1 MSQINGLSPLAN
13 AILIWDVASGY
24 AVDPFT
30 QNYRPIAS
38 GVTYYATL
46 KQKNNPRYDYL
57 LGADQSAVYM
67 EGRLTGPLALSG
79 VSPGASAKATIN
91 GREGR
96 FELLPN
102 EHLVEHYWQF
112 LGQPI
117 RGVFRLI
124 GKGSV
129 LNA

>member
-1 MSQINGLSPLAN
+1 MINGMSPLAN
-13 AILIWDVASGY
+13 ATLTWSVASGY
-24 AVDPFT
+24 TTDSET
-30 QNYRPIAS
+30 GNYIPVTS
-38 GVTYYATL
+38 GVVYYASL
-46 KQKNNPRYDYL
+46 KQKANPRYDYL
-57 LGADQSAVYM
+57 LGADNTAVYM

-79 VSPGASAKATIN
+79 ITPGSSASATIN

-102 EHLVEHYWQF
+102 EQIAEHYWQF
-112 LGQPI
+112 LGTPI
-117 RGVFRLI
+117 RGIFRLV

>member
-1 MSQINGLSPLAN
+1 MNGLSPLAN
-13 AILIWDVASGY
+13 ATLIWEVASGY
-24 AVDPFT
+24 AIDPFT
-30 QNYRPIAS
+30 QNYRPITS
-38 GVTYYATL
+38 GVVYYATL
-46 KQKNNPRYDYL
+46 RQKNSPQYNYL
-57 LGADQSAVYM
+57 LGADQTAVFM
-67 EGRLTGPLALSG
+67 EGRLTNPLKLTG
-79 VSPGASAKATIN
+79 ISPGASAKATIN

-102 EHLVEHYWQF
+102 EQLVEHYWQF

>member
-1 MSQINGLSPLAN
+1 MINGMSPLAN
-13 AILIWDVASGY
+13 ATLTWSVASGY
-24 AVDPFT
+24 TTDSET
-30 QNYRPIAS
+30 GNYIPVTS
-38 GVTYYATL
+38 GVVYYASL
-46 KQKNNPRYDYL
+46 RQKANPRYDYL
-57 LGADQSAVYM
+57 LGADNTAVYM

-79 VSPGASAKATIN
+79 ITPGSNASATIN

-102 EHLVEHYWQF
+102 EQIAENYWQF
-112 LGQPI
+112 LGTPI
-117 RGVFRLI
+117 RGIFRLV

>member
-1 MSQINGLSPLAN
+1 MTNVLAPLAN
-13 AILIWDVASGY
+13 ATLVWQVASGY
-24 AVDPFT
+24 TLDAGTGNRVAVT
-30 QNYRPIAS
+30 T

-46 KQKNNPRYDYL
+46 KQKQNPRFDYL
-57 LGADQSAVYM
+57 LGADNTAVYM

-79 VSPGASAKATIN
+79 VTPGSSAAATIN

-102 EHLVEHYWQF
+102 EQIAEHYWQF
-112 LGQPI
+112 LGAPI
-117 RGVFRLI
+117 RGIFRLV

-129 LNA
+129 QNV

>member
-1 MSQINGLSPLAN
+1 MINGLVPLSN
-13 AILIWDVASGY
+13 ATLVWATASGY
-24 AVDPFT
+24 VLDSET
-30 QNYRPIAS
+30 GNYVALSS

-46 KQKNNPRYDYL
+46 KQKNNPRYDHL
-57 LGADQSAVYM
+57 LGADNTAVYM

-79 VSPGASAKATIN
+79 VTPGSTATAVIN

-102 EHLVEHYWQF
+102 EQIAEHYWQF
-112 LGQPI
+112 LGAPI
-117 RGVFRLI
+117 RGIFRLV

>member
-1 MSQINGLSPLAN
+1 MINGMSPLAN
-13 AILIWDVASGY
+13 ATLEWSVASGY
-24 AVDPFT
+24 AVDSST
-30 QNYRPIAS
+30 GNYIPVSS
-38 GVTYYATL
+38 GVVYYASL
-46 KQKNNPRYDYL
+46 KQKTNPRYDYL
-57 LGADQSAVYM
+57 LGADNTAVYM

-79 VSPGASAKATIN
+79 ITPGHSASATIN

-102 EHLVEHYWQF
+102 EQLVEHYWQF
-112 LGQPI
+112 LGTPI
-117 RGVFRLI
+117 RGIFRLV

>member
-1 MSQINGLSPLAN
+1 MTNVLAPLAN
-13 AILIWDVASGY
+13 ATLVWQVASGY
-24 AVDPFT
+24 TLDAETGNYVAVT
-30 QNYRPIAS
+30 T

-46 KQKNNPRYDYL
+46 KQKQNPRFDYL
-57 LGADQSAVYM
+57 LGADNTAVYM

-79 VSPGASAKATIN
+79 VTPGSSAAATVN

-102 EHLVEHYWQF
+102 EQIAEHYWQF
-112 LGQPI
+112 LGAPI
-117 RGVFRLI
+117 RGIFRLV

-129 LNA
+129 QNV

>member
-1 MSQINGLSPLAN
+1 MINGMSPLAN
-13 AILIWDVASGY
+13 ATLEWDVTIGYTVDASTGNQ
-24 AVDPFT
+24 VPVT
-30 QNYRPIAS
+30 QQI
-38 GVTYYATL
+38 TYYASL
-46 KQKNNPRYDYL
+46 KQKTNPRYDYL
-57 LGADQSAVYM
+57 LGADNTAVYM
-67 EGRLTGPLALSG
+67 EGRLTGPLALTG
-79 VSPGASAKATIN
+79 ISPGESASAIIN

-112 LGQPI
+112 LGTPI
-117 RGVFRLI
+117 RGIFRLV

>member
-1 MSQINGLSPLAN
+1 MINGMSPLAN
-13 AILIWDVASGY
+13 ATLEWDVTIGYTVDASTGNQ
-24 AVDPFT
+24 VPVT
-30 QNYRPIAS
+30 QQI
-38 GVTYYATL
+38 TYYASL
-46 KQKNNPRYDYL
+46 KQKTNPRYDYL
-57 LGADQSAVYM
+57 LGADNTAVYM
-67 EGRLTGPLALSG
+67 EGRLTGPLALTG
-79 VSPGASAKATIN
+79 ISPGESASATIN

-112 LGQPI
+112 LGTPI
-117 RGVFRLI
+117 RGIFRLV

>member
-1 MSQINGLSPLAN
+1 MINGLSPLAN
-13 AILIWDVASGY
+13 ATLTWSVASGY
-24 AVDPFT
+24 TTDSET
-30 QNYRPIAS
+30 GNYIPVTS
-38 GVTYYATL
+38 GVVYYASL
-46 KQKNNPRYDYL
+46 RQKANPRYDYL
-57 LGADQSAVYM
+57 LGADNTAVYM

-79 VSPGASAKATIN
+79 ITPGSNASATIN

-102 EHLVEHYWQF
+102 EQIAEHYWQF
-112 LGQPI
+112 LGTPI
-117 RGVFRLI
+117 RGIFRLV

>member
-1 MSQINGLSPLAN
+1 MINGLSPLAN
-13 AILIWDVASGY
+13 ATLVWQVASGY
-24 AVDPFT
+24 VQDAT
-30 QNYRPIAS
+30 TGNYVATAT
-38 GVTYYATL
+38 GVTYYASL
-46 KQKNNPRYDYL
+46 KQKTNPRFDYL
-57 LGADQSAVYM
+57 LGADATAVYM

-79 VSPGASAKATIN
+79 VTPGSSAAATIN

-102 EHLVEHYWQF
+102 EQIAEHYWQF
-112 LGQPI
+112 LGAPI
-117 RGVFRLI
+117 RGIFRLV

>member
-1 MSQINGLSPLAN
+1 MINGTSPLAN
-13 AILIWDVASGY
+13 ATLEWSVASGY
-24 AVDPFT
+24 TVDT
-30 QNYRPIAS
+30 STGNYIPVSS
-38 GVTYYATL
+38 GVVYYASL
-46 KQKNNPRYDYL
+46 KQKTNPRYDYL
-57 LGADQSAVYM
+57 LGADNTAVYM

-79 VSPGASAKATIN
+79 VSPGNSASATIN

-102 EHLVEHYWQF
+102 EQLVEHYWQF
-112 LGQPI
+112 LGTPI
-117 RGVFRLI
+117 RGIFRLV

>member
-1 MSQINGLSPLAN
+1 MINGTSPLAN
-13 AILIWDVASGY
+13 ATLVWNATIGYTVDASTGNQ
-24 AVDPFT
+24 VPVT
-30 QNYRPIAS
+30 QQITYHAS
-38 GVTYYATL
+38 L
-46 KQKNNPRYDYL
+46 KQKTNPRYDYL
-57 LGADQSAVYM
+57 LGADNTAVYM

-79 VSPGASAKATIN
+79 VSPGNSASATIN

-102 EHLVEHYWQF
+102 EQLVEHYWQF
-112 LGQPI
+112 LGTPI
-117 RGVFRLI
+117 RGIFRLV